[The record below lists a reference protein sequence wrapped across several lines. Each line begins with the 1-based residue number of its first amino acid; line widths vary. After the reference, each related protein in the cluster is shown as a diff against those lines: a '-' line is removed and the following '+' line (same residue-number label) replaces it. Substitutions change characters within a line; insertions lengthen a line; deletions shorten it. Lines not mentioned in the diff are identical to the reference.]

1 LVLCYLG
8 LGSNVADR
16 AGMIARA
23 AACLV
28 SRGDI
33 VLRRLSSLYLTRPW
47 GRPEQDDFLNA
58 VAEVE
63 THLAPRELLARA
75 KGIEES
81 LGRRPGPRWGP
92 REIDIDILLYGN
104 EVLKEDDL
112 VIPHPYLCERA
123 FVLVPLAEIAPDLVH
138 PETGV
143 KVSAFM
149 DTVEKGGGSS
159 WTNPAI

>member
-1 LVLCYLG
+1 VICYLG
-8 LGSNVADR
+8 LGSNMADR

-33 VLRRLSSLYLTRPW
+33 VLRRLSSLYLTSPW
-47 GRPEQDDFLNA
+47 GRLDQGDFVNA

-63 THLAPRELLARA
+63 THLDPRELLRRA
-75 KGIEES
+75 KGIEQD

-92 REIDIDILLYGN
+92 RAIDIDILLYGN
-104 EVLKEDDL
+104 EVVREDDL
-112 VIPHPYLCERA
+112 VIPHPYLCKRA
-123 FVLVPLAEIAPDLVH
+123 FVLVPLAEIAPDLIH

-143 KVSAFM
+143 KVSSFM
-149 DTVEKGGGSS
+149 ETVGRSGGSS